1 MNNEYD
7 FRKSKKET
15 NMKEQTSIR
24 KSVKHWKEMILWVT
38 EQDPMNKVDR
48 NIMKGQIGFTWFDED
63 CDLCSEFGDVKCLD
77 CPLQKAFGKCGKDG
91 VDNAWDKVYSAKIW
105 EVWLIEGRKL
115 LVQLESLIQPT
126 KAEALRAIYD
136 EAGVA
141 FDALY
146 HLRQDLLNQFNQA
159 EEEEE
164 INKKDE

>member
-38 EQDPMNKVDR
+38 EQDPMNEVDR

-63 CDLCSEFGDVKCLD
+63 CDLCSEFDCLD
-77 CPLQKAFGKCGKDG
+77 CPLQKAFGKCGEDG
-91 VDNAWDKVYSAKIW
+91 VDNAWDKVHSAKIW
-105 EVWLIEGRKL
+105 EAWLIEGRKML
-115 LVQLESLIQPT
+115 AQLESLIKPT
-126 KAEALRAIYD
+126 KADALRAIYD
-136 EAGVA
+136 EADVA

-146 HLRQDLLNQFNQA
+146 SLRQKLLNQLTQA
-159 EEEEE
+159 EIEEARAE
-164 INKKDE
+164 NDE